1 MINKSEIYVIN
12 GINLGPLLFKFL
24 TSVITI
30 DTRATITN
38 IRMDLTNLDAYLSK
52 LKFDI
57 NKFNL
62 YIKEKRKQL
71 RNRGETLQDIL
82 VNLFKVYEVVPDQTF
97 HNWNHKEGIE
107 VIPYSLMLDAL
118 NQYQLLKTEGKWR
131 NMSPEDKTVV
141 T

>member
-1 MINKSEIYVIN
+1 
-12 GINLGPLLFKFL
+12 
-24 TSVITI
+24 
-30 DTRATITN
+30 
-38 IRMDLTNLDAYLSK
+38 MDLTNLDAYLSK